1 MASAAVASRSSGS
14 TSVSAPSSQRWAT
27 NRRGPEPIARLFSGD
42 VNRALIQEQWM
53 LRLAT
58 ALALLSNC
66 VVAWNTLQL
75 RRIVARLEESDRRTE
90 VTSESGSG

>member
-1 MASAAVASRSSGS
+1 
-14 TSVSAPSSQRWAT
+14 
-27 NRRGPEPIARLFSGD
+27 
-42 VNRALIQEQWM
+42 M

-75 RRIVARLEESDRRTE
+75 RRIVACLEESDRRTE